1 MKRIKKLAALMM
13 AAIMALAMSITAFA
27 ADVTEN
33 DSDASKKV
41 EHTYEIYQIF
51 IGDYAKVEGKDVLSN
66 IKWGGNSK
74 HRTGEVV
81 DDAVLK
87 ELEAVQNATSDTE
100 KLAVIN
106 KYANLDSTPMMTG
119 TETKYTGL
127 TPGYYLVKDKDGIF

>member
-51 IGDYAKVEGKDVLSN
+51 IGDYAKVEGK
-66 IKWGGNSK
+66 
-74 HRTGEVV
+74 EVQLHV
-81 DDAVLK
+81 P
-87 ELEAVQNATSDTE
+87 E
-100 KLAVIN
+100 
-106 KYANLDSTPMMTG
+106 
-119 TETKYTGL
+119 
-127 TPGYYLVKDKDGIF
+127 